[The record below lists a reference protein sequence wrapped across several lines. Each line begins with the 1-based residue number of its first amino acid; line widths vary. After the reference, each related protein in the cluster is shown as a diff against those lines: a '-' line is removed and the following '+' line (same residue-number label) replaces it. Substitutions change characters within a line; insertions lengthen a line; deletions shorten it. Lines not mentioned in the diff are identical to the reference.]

1 MRKFDKDKYLRK
13 LRFKKYK
20 RYLYMGIPCFLVLLI
35 GIYFAYSKFSVSKDT
50 EVVRTTVGEF
60 ISGDIVITPYIDGE
74 YSKEFPKEEPGINVE
89 KVLCDNDA
97 VGKWDED
104 NRQLKVTNLTKRT
117 KCNVYFVTP
126 KSCGIND
133 NVKCISNRE
142 EFATLANEVNNGD
155 NKSGKIY
162 YLTSDIDLGGKFD
175 SSGNALD
182 GNISWTPI
190 GTEDK
195 PFSGMLDGSGHVIS
209 NMYVNRP
216 NDNDNGLFGN
226 AENGIMKNIG
236 VKLSFIRGKADNGG
250 IVGVSGV
257 IKNSFSLVTINSA
270 VRSGGI
276 CGSWCFIKNSY
287 NGGNIT
293 NTSGDLTGGLS
304 GGWGTMINSYNYG
317 TITTSATSIGGIV
330 GWDGNAYNCYNLG
343 IISGVGYAVG
353 GIIGGASSGKQLINN
368 YNSGKVTGQIGGG
381 ILGGQYQLSDYT
393 KFDVVMRN
401 NYYLNSTASYGIGA
415 YSKNDNAS
423 PLEASQMP
431 SVISVINGDNAFVED
446 TNNINNGYPIL
457 KWQANR

>member
-104 NRQLKVTNLTKRT
+104 NWQLKVTNLTKRT
-117 KCNVYFVTP
+117 KCSVYFVTP
-126 KSCGIND
+126 NSCGIND

-182 GNISWTPI
+182 GNISWIPI

-195 PFSGMLDGSGHVIS
+195 PFSGMLDGNGHIIS

-446 TNNINNGYPIL
+446 INNINNGYPIL
-457 KWQANR
+457 KWQVK

>member
-20 RYLYMGIPCFLVLLI
+20 RYLYIGIPCFLVLLI

-97 VGKWDED
+97 VGEWDED
-104 NRQLKVTNLTKRT
+104 NWQLKVTNLTKRT

-175 SSGNALD
+175 SSGNALN
-182 GNISWTPI
+182 GNISWIPI

-195 PFSGMLDGSGHVIS
+195 PFSGMLDGSGYVIS

-226 AENGIMKNIG
+226 AKSGYVKN
-236 VKLSFIRGKADNGG
+236 LG
-250 IVGVSGV
+250 IVSSYIIGNYNQAAIIGSYGTVKKCFSDAT
-257 IKNSFSLVTINSA
+257 IKGNARTA
-270 VRSGGI
+270 GI
-276 CGSWCFIKNSY
+276 CGISCTVKNSY
-287 NGGNIT
+287 NFGNII
-293 NTSGDLTGGLS
+293 NGAYDLTGGIS
-304 GGWGTMINSYNYG
+304 AGWSLIYNSYNL
-317 TITTSATSIGGIV
+317 
-330 GWDGNAYNCYNLG
+330 GNV
-343 IISGVGYAVG
+343 ISNG
-353 GIIGGASSGKQLINN
+353 
-368 YNSGKVTGQIGGG
+368 NSVGG
-381 ILGGQYQLSDYT
+381 ILGWDGAVTSSYNLGNVT
-393 KFDVVMRN
+393 GNGFD
-401 NYYLNSTASYGIGA
+401 GCGA
-415 YSKNDNAS
+415 RQS
-423 PLEASQMP
+423 
-431 SVISVINGDNAFVED
+431 
-446 TNNINNGYPIL
+446 
-457 KWQANR
+457 